1 MPNMTIYGYVSL
13 GSNMGDPAA
22 NLERALK
29 ALDRTPGLSVD
40 AASPVFRTEPQG
52 LRSQEWFANCVARL
66 LVDASF
72 SPEDLL
78 AATAAVEAGMGRL
91 RTTRWG
97 PRVIDIDILLLGDAQ
112 WRSNRLQIPHPRMH
126 ERAFVLVPLMHL
138 APEVRIR
145 GLHPSQWLSRLRDS
159 VEGDRILQPEPISRG
174 E

>member
-1 MPNMTIYGYVSL
+1 MPNMTVDGYVSL

-22 NLERALK
+22 NLQRALE
-29 ALDRTPGLSVD
+29 ALDRTPGLALGGV
-40 AASPVFRTEPQG
+40 SPVFRTEPQG
-52 LRSQEWFANCVARL
+52 LRDQEWFANCVARL
-66 LVDASF
+66 LVDAAL

-78 AATAAVEAGMGRL
+78 AATAAVEEGMGRE

-112 WRSNRLQIPHPRMH
+112 WRSDRLQIPHPRMH

-145 GLHPSQWLSRLRDS
+145 GLCPSQWLSRLRYS